1 MTKIQKITM
10 EYFILIISLLFI
22 FGGII
27 GSILPALPGPPLSWI
42 GLLILYTAPGMDF
55 DYWILGVTFVI
66 TLIITILDYVI
77 PAQGTKR
84 FGGSKYGIWGTNI
97 GLIIGILTP
106 IPLGFI
112 IGPFA
117 GAFIGEILFDR
128 NNSKRALKA
137 AAGSFIGFVVSTFM
151 KFVYCMV
158 LLGIYIHEV
167 WTNSEIW
174 F

>member
-10 EYFILIISLLFI
+10 EYFILIISLLFVLA
-22 FGGII
+22 GVL
-27 GSILPALPGPPLSWI
+27 GSVLPALPGPPLSWI
-42 GLLILYTAPGMDF
+42 GLLILYTTPNMDF
-55 DYWILGVTFVI
+55 DYWILGVTFFI

-97 GLIIGILTP
+97 GLIVGILTP

-112 IGPFA
+112 IGPFV
-117 GAFIGEILFDR
+117 GALIGEFIFDQ
-128 NNSKRALKA
+128 NDSKRALRA
-137 AAGSFIGFVVSTFM
+137 ATGSFIGFLVSTFM
-151 KFVYCMV
+151 KFVFCV
-158 LLGIYIHEV
+158 ALFGLYIHIV
-167 WTNSEIW
+167 WKHWSIW